1 MSEIPTRFIATG
13 ADAAIA
19 ITRAAVNHRIG
30 VSLSFQPGHLDPDRL
45 ARALRLSFDAEPV
58 VGCSFRTDERRAYWQ
73 RMSDLDG
80 AKLLVQEGVSDP
92 DAMMR
97 SFQAAEVSD
106 EGPQATVALFRS
118 AQRDVLGIKVSHVL
132 ADGQAAKQYAY
143 LLADIYTRLGV
154 DPAFTPEPNLRKRP
168 SGRDVWAN
176 LTSKQRREARK
187 AKSWTNPTWPA
198 PSTADAGESLTYRWT
213 TLRSELFHA
222 LKSYGTDRGCTVN
235 DMLLTA
241 VLRACMSRLDPPV
254 GVPLSLMHTAD
265 LRRYLPDAATLPIS
279 NLSISG
285 SLDIERVN
293 DESFEETLHRVHE
306 RMQRWAEMCHGA
318 GPLASAE
325 KIAGLGY
332 RITERL
338 LGLAFRA
345 GGASDK
351 TYPWFTN
358 IGIVDDTKLLFDG
371 VAPDSGFMFG
381 PGAAGT
387 SIVPVVSTYRDM
399 LTVCMGY
406 GDSDESAHLTEALLG
421 SIAGEIEG
429 VCSVCPERWARA
441 FGYQEP
447 MR

>member
-1 MSEIPTRFIATG
+1 MSEIPERFVATG

-30 VSLSFQPGHLDPDRL
+30 LSLSFQPEHFDPDRL

-73 RMSDLDG
+73 RMQDLDSTT
-80 AKLLVQEGVSDP
+80 LLIQEGVSDP
-92 DAMMR
+92 DATMR
-97 SFQAAEVSD
+97 LFQAAEVPD
-106 EGPQATVALFRS
+106 EGPQAAMALFRS
-118 AQRDVLGIKVSHVL
+118 PQQDVLGIKVSHVL

-154 DPAFTPEPNLRKRP
+154 DPTFTPRPNLRERP

-176 LTSKQRREARK
+176 LTSEQRREAKK
-187 AKSWTNPTWPA
+187 AKSWASPTWPA
-198 PSTADAGESLTYRWT
+198 PRTADDGAHLTYRWT
-213 TLRSELFHA
+213 TLRPGLFHA
-222 LKSYGTDRGCTVN
+222 LKSYGADRGCTVN
-235 DMLLTA
+235 DMMLTA
-241 VLRACMSRLDPPV
+241 VLRACISRLDPPT
-254 GVPLSLMHTAD
+254 GVPLSLMYTAD

-285 SLDIERVN
+285 SLDIERVS
-293 DESFEETLHRVHE
+293 DESFEETLRRVHE

-318 GPLASAE
+318 APLASAE
-325 KIAGLGY
+325 RIARLGY
-332 RITERL
+332 RLTERL

-358 IGIVDDTKLLFDG
+358 IGIIDDTKLRFDG

-381 PGAAGT
+381 PGAVGV
-387 SIVPVVSTYRDM
+387 SIVPVVSTYRDA

-406 GDSDESAHLTEALLG
+406 GDSDENTQFIEGLLG
-421 SIAGEIEG
+421 SISGEIERE
-429 VCSVCPERWARA
+429 CSV
-441 FGYQEP
+441 
-447 MR
+447 